1 MFERKCIIIAGEEA
15 GPKSNKMGGIWNV
28 IDAEVKNLAQ
38 MLEDG
43 TIEEDSIPIIFV
55 ACPYYGYSGSDWN
68 KGLNRITDMSEFED
82 FVPDE
87 NLSLIIEKLRE
98 KGVELIV
105 AARKVEKI
113 EIIYLMFK
121 TNDFCRSFVEYN
133 GKLICLENKIKAEAY
148 ELIGLDSLSYE
159 GMSNRTE
166 YTHYLNLSYAISEF
180 VHTLVALR
188 EENAKT
194 YKDELISEFASSLMP
209 SWHVSLHCHEFGVFY
224 AIARLKK
231 IGVPI
236 NSVATYH
243 ATIPGRVAG
252 HLSIQ
257 KIRDNDS
264 SWGDGVPKNMATLE
278 SLSSH
283 ADVVTAVGDSTK
295 KEIKLFYGIDSIIVR
310 NGIDIEIEDID
321 ELWDKKLK
329 CLTKIQEL
337 TSKKIYNAHNSVEL
351 SPDRII
357 PIFSISRIEIEN
369 KGYPDLLD
377 SLLLLDR
384 MVRIEVEAG
393 RLDENYRVVCFIIT
407 AHGPKTNLPDNFP
420 IMLNEEV
427 VIGEELRIQR
437 MIESRGLECSKLPS
451 GNRYVSAVL
460 YPQWLSKNDGGFN
473 MTVDEFMA
481 GCIAGIFPSRYE
493 PFLLTGLE
501 AGKEATPSIV
511 SKVCGFSDALKTV
524 KRLVMGMGGVL
535 VVDNI
540 DQAYLETIADYALT
554 MDYFIDTYTDDKT
567 KYNFL
572 CQEANLLAKDMN
584 WQEPTKQYYEMLT
597 GTKPKS
603 KSSKPV
609 NKKY

>member
-1 MFERKCIIIAGEEA
+1 MIERKCIIIAGEEA

-43 TIEEDSIPIIFV
+43 TIEEESTPRIFV
-55 ACPYYGYSGSDWN
+55 VGSYYGHSGSDWN
-68 KGLNRITDMSEFED
+68 KGLNRITDMTEFDD

-87 NLSLIIEKLRE
+87 ELSMIIEELKV
-98 KGVELIV
+98 KGI
-105 AARKVEKI
+105 KVVVGAIKVKEI
-113 EIIYLMFK
+113 EIVYLMFK
-121 TNDFCRSFVEYN
+121 TNDFCRVVVEYN
-133 GKLICLENKIKAEAY
+133 GEHICLENKIKAEAY
-148 ELIGLDSLSYE
+148 DLIGLDSLSFE
-159 GMSNRTE
+159 DLGNRTE

-180 VHTLVALR
+180 VHTLVSLR
-188 EENAKT
+188 EETAGAYEDK
-194 YKDELISEFASSLMP
+194 LISEFASSLMP
-209 SWHVSLHCHEFGVFY
+209 TLYVSLHCHEFGVFY

-231 IGVPI
+231 IGITI
-236 NSVATYH
+236 NTVATYH

-252 HLSIQ
+252 HLSIR
-257 KIRDNDS
+257 KIRENDS
-264 SWGDGVPKNMATLE
+264 SLGDGTPKNMATLE
-278 SLSSH
+278 SLSSY

-295 KEIKLFYGIDSIIVR
+295 KEIKLFYGIDSIVVR
-310 NGIDIEIEDID
+310 NGIDLEIEDID
-321 ELWDKKLK
+321 ELLDKKLK
-329 CLTKIQEL
+329 CRTKIQEL
-337 TSKKIYNAHNSVEL
+337 TASKLYNTYHSVEL
-351 SPDRII
+351 LPEKII

-384 MVRIEVEAG
+384 MVRIEVESG
-393 RLDENYRVVCFIIT
+393 KLDNNYRVVCFIIT
-407 AHGPKTNLPDNFP
+407 AHGPKTNLPENFP
-420 IMLNEEV
+420 IMLNEDIL
-427 VIGEELRIQR
+427 IGEELRIQN
-437 MIESRGLECSKLPS
+437 MIENRGLECSKLPN
-451 GNRYVSAVL
+451 GDRYVSAVL
-460 YPQWLSKNDGGFN
+460 YPQWLSDHDGGFN

-501 AGKEATPSIV
+501 AGKEGTPSIV
-511 SKVCGFSDALKTV
+511 SKVCGFSDALSTA

-540 DQAYLETIADYALT
+540 DLSYLETIADYALT

-597 GTKPKS
+597 GTKLK
-603 KSSKPV
+603 
-609 NKKY
+609 

>member
-1 MFERKCIIIAGEEA
+1 MIERKCIIIAGEEA

-28 IDAEVKNLAQ
+28 IDEEVKTLAE

-43 TIEEDSIPIIFV
+43 TIEEENTPQIFV
-55 ACPYYGYSGSDWN
+55 AGSYYGYSGSDWN
-68 KGLNRITDMSEFED
+68 KGLNRITDMSEFEE
-82 FVPDE
+82 FEPDE
-87 NLSLIIEKLRE
+87 ELSMIIDELEE
-98 KGVELIV
+98 KGVEVI
-105 AARKVEKI
+105 AGAKHIKGI

-121 TNDFCRSFVEYN
+121 TNDFCRKVVEYN
-133 GKLICLENKIKAEAY
+133 GEHICLENKIKAEAY
-148 ELIGLDSLSYE
+148 DLIGLDSLVYE
-159 GMSNRTE
+159 GMGNRVE

-180 VHTLVALR
+180 VNTLVSFR
-188 EENAKT
+188 EEKT
-194 YKDELISEFASSLMP
+194 STYEDELISEFASSLMP
-209 SWHVSLHCHEFGVFY
+209 TLYVSLHCHEFGVFY

-231 IGVPI
+231 IGVTI
-236 NSVATYH
+236 NTVATCH

-257 KIRDNDS
+257 KIRDNDTE
-264 SWGDGVPKNMATLE
+264 WGEGVPKNMATLE
-278 SLSSH
+278 SLSEY

-310 NGIDIEIEDID
+310 NGIDLQNADINEI
-321 ELWDKKLK
+321 LDKKTK
-329 CLTKIQEL
+329 CRTRIQEL
-337 TSKKIYNAHNSVEL
+337 TAEKIYNTHNSLKLLPEK
-351 SPDRII
+351 II
-357 PIFSISRIEIEN
+357 PIFSISRIEVEN

-377 SLLLLDR
+377 SLVLLDR
-384 MVRIEVEAG
+384 MVRIEIEAG
-393 RLDENYRVVCFIIT
+393 SLDENYRVVCFIIT

-420 IMLNEEV
+420 IKLTEEV
-427 VIGEELRIQR
+427 LIGEEMRIQK
-437 MIESRGLECSKLPS
+437 MIESRKLECFRLPS
-451 GNRYVSAVL
+451 GSRYVSAVL

-473 MTVDEFMA
+473 MSVDEFMA
-481 GCIAGIFPSRYE
+481 GCVAGIFPSRYE

-572 CQEANLLAKDMN
+572 CQEANLLAQDMN
-584 WQEPTKQYYEMLT
+584 WHEPTKQYYEMLT
-597 GTKPKS
+597 RKKAKGDTKDM
-603 KSSKPV
+603 
-609 NKKY
+609 

>member
-28 IDAEVKNLAQ
+28 IDAEVKTLAQ

-43 TIEEDSIPIIFV
+43 TIEEETTPRIFV

-87 NLSLIIEKLRE
+87 SLSLIIEKLRE
-98 KGVELIV
+98 KGIELII
-105 AARKVEKI
+105 ASKNISGI
-113 EIIYLMFK
+113 EILYLMFK
-121 TNDFCRSFVEYN
+121 TNDFCRTGVEYK
-133 GKLICLENKIKAEAY
+133 GKHVCLENKIKAEAY
-148 ELIGLDSLSYE
+148 ELTGLDSLSYE
-159 GMSNRTE
+159 EMGNRTE

-188 EENAKT
+188 EEKAKT
-194 YKDELISEFASSLMP
+194 YEDELISEFASSLMP

-257 KIRDNDS
+257 KIRDNDR

-278 SLSSH
+278 SLSSY

-295 KEIKLFYGIDSIIVR
+295 KEIKLFYDIDSIIVR

-329 CLTKIQEL
+329 LRTKIQEL
-337 TSKKIYNAHNSVEL
+337 TSEKIYNTYNSVEL
-351 SPDRII
+351 SPERII

-377 SLLLLDR
+377 SLLILDR

-407 AHGPKTNLPDNFP
+407 AHGPKTNLPENFP
-420 IMLNEEV
+420 IMLDEEV
-427 VIGEELRIQR
+427 LIGEELRIQR
-437 MIESRGLECSKLPS
+437 MIEERGLECSRLPS
-451 GNRYVSAVL
+451 ASRYVSAVL
-460 YPQWLSKNDGGFN
+460 YPQWLSSNDGGFN

-481 GCIAGIFPSRYE
+481 GCIAGIFPSKYE

-540 DQAYLETIADYALT
+540 DQSYLETIADYALT

-584 WQEPTKQYYEMLT
+584 WQEPTNQYYEMLT
-597 GTKPKS
+597 GIKAKHEQ
-603 KSSKPV
+603 KGL
-609 NKKY
+609 